1 MTIFDSVGNKAK
13 GFADNAKIGLKI
25 NSIERD
31 IVEYKEELGEAMWKS
46 YCGESLSPEST
57 ISSLCEKIKTAY
69 DKIEEL
75 RRSKKSSSKTE
86 KHTSECE
93 CFTCCECGSNVTCEA
108 NFCPHCGAKLCA
120 VTVEPEQSKQCKGC
134 GSELEDYQ
142 NFCPICGL
150 KR

>member
-13 GFADNAKIGLKI
+13 GIADNAKVGLKI

-31 IVEYKEELGEAMWKS
+31 IAEYKEELGEAMWKS
-46 YCGESLSPEST
+46 YCGESPSPENT
-57 ISSLCEKIKTAY
+57 ISALCEKIKMAY
-69 DKIEEL
+69 GQIDEL
-75 RRSKKSSSKTE
+75 RSSRSSGSKPE

-93 CFTCCECGSNVTCEA
+93 CFTCCECGFNVPCEA
-108 NFCPHCGAKLCA
+108 NFCPHCGAKLCSVNA
-120 VTVEPEQSKQCKGC
+120 EPEQSKQCRGC
-134 GSELEDYQ
+134 GSELEDHR